1 MLGQTLIRPVLT
13 GLRRWFGS
21 PKTNGSAHTPAT
33 PRTQVTATN
42 STFSLINKT
51 ISRYKIIRE
60 IGYGATGE
68 VYLAEDT
75 KMGRQVA
82 LKILS
87 LRYTADPILK
97 ARFMQEASLAAA
109 IIHPNII
116 KTFELEEYE
125 SRPYIVTEYIDG
137 KSLRDLIDKEDMSFD
152 AVFDVTLQIGEGL
165 RKAHQSGVVHRDLK
179 PGNVLVDRDGWVRII
194 DFGLAKTQGDLSLT
208 DTGVMMGTPN
218 YMSPEQIRD
227 AKNVDR
233 RADIFSLGVMLYEM
247 LTRQL
252 PFPGKSVETI
262 WQAILHAEPE
272 PLARYKRGVSPGLQ
286 HVIDKAL
293 DKDLATRYQYIDELI
308 ADLKR
313 ERKALAKSPAPAQ
326 PAAAPS
332 ERFDDT
338 TTQSGIPFSQSSHA
352 RLESPEAP
360 VDPQSRLYVEREGD
374 RLALEKITGQEVT
387 MVLKGPRQI
396 GKTSLLKRITA
407 AASRVGKQVALLNF
421 QEFDKSIFN
430 DVDTFFRQF
439 CALLTH
445 KLKKADRVDEFWKK
459 YKLLG
464 NIPLCSA
471 YLEEY
476 LLKEVNGYLVLAMDE
491 VDRLFETNFSDDFFG
506 MLRAWNNRQTPAWKR
521 LDLVLVTSTDPYLF
535 ISNFHQSPFNV
546 GEVFRLQDFTA
557 AQVAELNRR
566 HDSPLRP
573 DEVDQLVAL
582 VGGHPYLV
590 RKALYETA
598 NRHTPFAALLANAID
613 ELGPFGDHLRRFAFG
628 LYGQEDLQEALR
640 QVLRYK
646 KCRDERIFHR
656 LQGAGL
662 IRQEGKAV
670 VFRCQLYADFFREHF
685 YGKNKRVHRRR

>member
-1 MLGQTLIRPVLT
+1 MLGQTLIKPVLT
-13 GLRRWFGS
+13 GLRRWLS
-21 PKTNGSAHTPAT
+21 SSKTNGNSFTPAM
-33 PRTQVTATN
+33 PRTQATMTN

-51 ISRYKIIRE
+51 ISRYKIIKV
-60 IGYGATGE
+60 IGCGATGE

-87 LRYTADPILK
+87 VRYTADPILK

-116 KTFELEEYE
+116 KTFEVEEYE
-125 SRPYIVTEYIDG
+125 NRPYIVTEYIDG
-137 KSLRDLIDKEDMSFD
+137 KSLRDLIDHDDMAFD
-152 AVFDVTLQIGEGL
+152 TVFDITLQISEGL
-165 RKAHQSGVVHRDLK
+165 RKAHQNGVVHRDLK
-179 PGNVLVDRDGWVRII
+179 PGNILIDNDSWVRII
-194 DFGLAKTQGDLSLT
+194 DFGLAKTQEDLSLT
-208 DTGVMMGTPN
+208 ETGVTMGTPN
-218 YMSPEQIRD
+218 YMSPEQIKD

-233 RADIFSLGVMLYEM
+233 RADIFSLGVMVYEM
-247 LTRQL
+247 ITRQL
-252 PFPGKSVETI
+252 PFRGNSVEST
-262 WQAILHAEPE
+262 WHAILNTEPE
-272 PLARYKRGVSPGLQ
+272 PLARYKRGVSSGLQ
-286 HVIDKAL
+286 HLIDKAL

-313 ERKALAKSPAPAQ
+313 ERKALARSPAPAQ
-326 PAAAPS
+326 TA
-332 ERFDDT
+332 EQLDNFDDT
-338 TTQSGIPFSQSSHA
+338 TTQGGTPFSLSSHT

-360 VDPQSRLYVEREGD
+360 VDPQSQLYIEREAD
-374 RLALEKITGQEVT
+374 RLAMEKIAGQEVT

-396 GKTSLLKRITA
+396 GKTSLLKRLTTA
-407 AASRVGKQVALLNF
+407 AIRVGKQVALLNF

-439 CALLTH
+439 CILLTH
-445 KLKKADRVDEFWKK
+445 KLKKANRVDEFWNK

-476 LLKEVNGYLVLAMDE
+476 LLKEANGYMVLAMDE

-506 MLRAWNNRQTPAWKR
+506 MLRAWNNRQAPAWKK

-546 GEVFRLQDFTA
+546 GEVYRLQDFTA

-566 HDSPLRP
+566 HDSPLSA
-573 DEVDQLVAL
+573 DEVDQLAAL

-590 RKALYETA
+590 RKALYEVA
-598 NRHTPFAALLANAID
+598 NRHLPFAALLANAID

-646 KCRDERIFHR
+646 KCRDERLFHR

-685 YGKNKRVHRRR
+685 YGKKRVYRRR

>member
-1 MLGQTLIRPVLT
+1 MLSQTLIKPVLS

-21 PKTNGSAHTPAT
+21 PKSNGAEA
-33 PRTQVTATN
+33 PRTQVMMT
-42 STFSLINKT
+42 SSPFSLINKT
-51 ISRYKIIRE
+51 ISRYRIIKE

-87 LRYTADPILK
+87 MRYTADPILK

-125 SRPYIVTEYIDG
+125 NRPYIVTEYIDG
-137 KSLRDLIDKEDMSFD
+137 KSLRDLIEQGDMSFD
-152 AVFDVTLQIGEGL
+152 TVFDITLQIGEGL
-165 RKAHQSGVVHRDLK
+165 RKAHQSGIVHRDLK
-179 PGNVLVDRDGWVRII
+179 PGNVLVDLEGWVRII
-194 DFGLAKTQGDLSLT
+194 DFGLAKTQENLSLT
-208 DTGVMMGTPN
+208 DTGVMMGTPS

-247 LTRQL
+247 ITRQL
-252 PFPGKSVETI
+252 PFHGKSVETT
-262 WQAILHAEPE
+262 WQAILNTDPE
-272 PLARYKRGVSPGLQ
+272 PLARYKRDVLPGLQ

-293 DKDLATRYQYIDELI
+293 DKDLSTRYQYIDELI

-313 ERKALAKSPAPAQ
+313 ERKALSKPSAPGQ
-326 PAAAPS
+326 AAMA
-332 ERFDDT
+332 RFDDT
-338 TTQSGIPFSQSSHA
+338 TSQSGVPFSRPLPS
-352 RLESPEAP
+352 RFESPEAP
-360 VDPQSRLYVEREGD
+360 VDPQSQFYIEREID
-374 RLALEKITGQEVT
+374 RMALEKIGGQEVT

-396 GKTSLLKRITA
+396 GKTSLLKRIMVKA
-407 AASRVGKQVALLNF
+407 AGAGKHVALLNF

-439 CALLTH
+439 CILLTH
-445 KLKKADRVDEFWKK
+445 KLKKANRVDEFWKK

-476 LLKEVNGYLVLAMDE
+476 LLKEVSGYLVLAMDE

-506 MLRAWNNRQTPAWKR
+506 MLRAWNNRQTPAWKQ

-546 GEVFRLQDFTA
+546 GEVFRLQDFTP

-566 HDSPLRP
+566 HDSPLSAE
-573 DEVDQLVAL
+573 EVDQLVAL

-590 RKALYETA
+590 RKALYEVA
-598 NRHTPFAALLANAID
+598 SRRVPLASLLANAID

-662 IRQEGKAV
+662 IRQEGQAV

-685 YGKNKRVHRRR
+685 YGKKRVHRRR

>member
-1 MLGQTLIRPVLT
+1 MLSQALIKPVLT

-21 PKTNGSAHTPAT
+21 SKANGGPPGPAA
-33 PRTQVTATN
+33 PRTQVTAMH
-42 STFSLINKT
+42 SAFSLVNKT
-51 ISRYKIIRE
+51 ISRYKIIKE
-60 IGYGATGE
+60 LGYGATGE

-87 LRYTADPILK
+87 TRYTADPILK

-125 SRPYIVTEYIDG
+125 GRPYIVTEYIDG
-137 KSLRDLIDKEDMSFD
+137 EALRDLMEQEEMSFD
-152 AVFDVTLQIGEGL
+152 TVFDITLQIGEGL
-165 RKAHQSGVVHRDLK
+165 RKAHQSGIVHRDLK
-179 PGNVLVDRDGWVRII
+179 PGNVLVDREGWVRII
-194 DFGLAKTQGDLSLT
+194 DFGLAKSQEDLSLT

-247 LTRQL
+247 ITRQL
-252 PFPGKSVETI
+252 PFHGKSVEAT
-262 WQAILHAEPE
+262 WQAILSADPE
-272 PLARYKRGVSPGLQ
+272 PLARYKRDVSPGLQ

-293 DKDLATRYQYIDELI
+293 DKDLSTRYQYIDELI

-313 ERKALAKSPAPAQ
+313 ERKDLSKPPAPG
-326 PAAAPS
+326 PATAEPRP
-332 ERFDDT
+332 ERFGDST
-338 TTQSGIPFSQSSHA
+338 SETGVPFSRPSPS

-360 VDPQSRLYVEREGD
+360 VDPQSQFYIEREGD
-374 RLALEKITGQEVT
+374 RMALEKIGGEEVT

-396 GKTSLLKRITA
+396 GKTSLLKRIMAKA
-407 AASRVGKQVALLNF
+407 AGAGKQVALLNF

-430 DVDTFFRQF
+430 DADTFFRQF
-439 CALLTH
+439 CTLLTY
-445 KLKKADRVDEFWKK
+445 KLKKANRVDEFWKK

-491 VDRLFETNFSDDFFG
+491 VDRLFETNLGDDFFG
-506 MLRAWNNRQTPAWKR
+506 MLRAWNNRQTPVWKQ

-566 HDSPLRP
+566 HDSPLRA
-573 DEVDQLVAL
+573 DEVNQLVAL

-590 RKALYETA
+590 RKALYEMA
-598 NRHTPFAALLANAID
+598 NRRVTFASLLANAID

-640 QVLRYK
+640 QVLRYG

-670 VFRCQLYADFFREHF
+670 AFRCQLYADFFREHF
-685 YGKNKRVHRRR
+685 YGKKRVHRRR